1 MREFEER
8 FAPRATPKEPQK
20 FTESDFP
27 ERRSRRSRPDSQAI
41 PLSMD
46 QRRPAKAKKP
56 SRIGAS
62 LLPRPF
68 RAKRNSEGTVPTP
81 SPARFGS
88 VNAKRSRREDARR
101 ANRRDRR
108 LEVVAP
114 LNAKPT
120 QPIRDVRANRAVMPM
135 SVPRTSE
142 SIAPSVKKG
151 IVLPRP
157 KTRSG
162 WTVLYGTRLLVLG
175 IGISVIAGTILSV
188 WDPGSRTTAGTQTEQ
203 VEQTPAPADAQA
215 ALPQL
220 ELSQE
225 ILPLK
230 TQLTT
235 LADSY
240 RGAEGNPN
248 QITAGLMV
256 VDLDTQSFVDINAA
270 NSFSAASTIKF
281 PLLVAFFQDV
291 DQGKIRLDQKL
302 TMRKEIIA
310 TESGDMQYLPPGTQ
324 FSALDVATRMIVVSD
339 NTATNMI
346 LELLGGPEAVNQ
358 RFQSWGLTN
367 TGIRNILPDLPG
379 LNTSSPRDMV
389 TLLGLV
395 NSGKLMSLRASDRM
409 LSIMRDVQNN
419 SLLPQGLGE
428 GALIA
433 HKTGDIGSM
442 LGDVGIVDTPN
453 GKRYL
458 IAAMVKRPHNDDRA
472 GDLIRQMSQ
481 LTYRHLNQAAAPSSP
496 APASS
501 PSPSI
506 SPTPSN
512 SMPASP
518 TPTNDSQGS
527 GLSRSRIAQP

>member
-20 FTESDFP
+20 FIESDFP
-27 ERRSRRSRPDSQAI
+27 SRRSRPDSQAI

-46 QRRPAKAKKP
+46 QRRPTKAKKP

-62 LLPRPF
+62 LLPRLF
-68 RAKRNSEGTVPTP
+68 RAKRNSERTVPTP
-81 SPARFGS
+81 SLDRFGS
-88 VNAKRSRREDARR
+88 VNAKRSRDDVRR
-101 ANRRDRR
+101 RTAHRDRR
-108 LEVVAP
+108 LEAIAP
-114 LNAKPT
+114 FNAKPT
-120 QPIRDVRANRAVMPM
+120 PPMRDVRSNRPTVPAGA
-135 SVPRTSE
+135 PRTSE
-142 SIAPSVKKG
+142 VMAPSVKKA

-162 WTVLYGTRLLVLG
+162 LAFLYGTRLLVLG
-175 IGISVIAGTILSV
+175 VGISVIAGTILSV
-188 WDPGSRTTAGTQTEQ
+188 WDPGSRTTAGTHTEQ
-203 VEQTPAPADAQA
+203 VEQTPAPADTQA

-230 TQLTT
+230 TQIATLT
-235 LADSY
+235 DSY

-248 QITAGLMV
+248 QLTTGLMI
-256 VDLDTQSFVDINAA
+256 VDLDTQSFVDINAS

-358 RFQSWGLTN
+358 RFQNWGLTN
-367 TGIRNILPDLPG
+367 TAIRNILPDLPG
-379 LNTSSPRDMV
+379 MNTSSPRDMV

-453 GKRYL
+453 GKRYF

-472 GDLIRQMSQ
+472 GDLIRQVSQ
-481 LTYRHLNQAAAPSSP
+481 LTYRHLNQVPIPSSP
-496 APASS
+496 APVGSPSPASS
-501 PSPSI
+501 PAPM
-506 SPTPSN
+506 N

-518 TPTNDSQGS
+518 TPTNESQGS